1 MLLELENCNFIR
13 SLVMHKY
20 EWLTCQTE
28 INSTLANYKY
38 IWFSKPFLWE
48 HAESPKRTTQRNLS
62 LPGIVDGVLL
72 CHPLP
77 FRQTLYHWQNI
88 HTTKMHHSTPTDRAI
103 KFVYEYNATIK
114 GIHCTFL
121 IQGSSSASFFYA
133 SLVPFLAWLMSFIV
147 HFSLFFLFHLGFAA
161 APTPPTSF
169 SCLFTFAD
177 PSLRVNIYWPEM
189 LFCYRQYFQL
199 EGNVSVRREITYRP
213 VLLCTALHISGSIWC
228 VFRSDLKKIKP

>member
-114 GIHCTFL
+114 GIHCTSL
-121 IQGSSSASFFYA
+121 IQGSSSASFFLRIIGA
-133 SLVPFLAWLMSFIV
+133 LPRLIDEVHSPLFPLLPFSPWFCGCTNTTNFLILFIY
-147 HFSLFFLFHLGFAA
+147 
-161 APTPPTSF
+161 
-169 SCLFTFAD
+169 
-177 PSLRVNIYWPEM
+177 IYWSESASKY
-189 LFCYRQYFQL
+189 LLTWNVILLQAIFSIRGQCFCQK
-199 EGNVSVRREITYRP
+199 GDHVSASVA
-213 VLLCTALHISGSIWC
+213 LHCTAY
-228 VFRSDLKKIKP
+228 